1 MDRYS
6 IFAVCTITQN
16 FHPQEDCASNTDPNA
31 VTAEYSARDVAQPAD
46 RAWHP
51 FSKIDFKGLKKG
63 GHTLF
68 MATYFLS
75 VTKSS
80 TKFRDMTCSRPLER
94 SVCPVSSN
102 FLFIGTFSS

>member
-31 VTAEYSARDVAQPAD
+31 VTAEYSAIDVAQPAD

-51 FSKIDFKGLKKG
+51 FSNIDLKKG
-63 GHTLF
+63 GHTPF
-68 MATYFLS
+68 MVTYFLS
-75 VTKSS
+75 VTKFS
-80 TKFRDMTCSRPLER
+80 TKFQTMACSRPL
-94 SVCPVSSN
+94 
-102 FLFIGTFSS
+102 

>member
-51 FSKIDFKGLKKG
+51 FSNIDLKKG
-63 GHTLF
+63 PHREPRRAHSVYGHVF
-68 MATYFLS
+68 S
-75 VTKSS
+75 V
-80 TKFRDMTCSRPLER
+80 RDQ
-94 SVCPVSSN
+94 
-102 FLFIGTFSS
+102 I